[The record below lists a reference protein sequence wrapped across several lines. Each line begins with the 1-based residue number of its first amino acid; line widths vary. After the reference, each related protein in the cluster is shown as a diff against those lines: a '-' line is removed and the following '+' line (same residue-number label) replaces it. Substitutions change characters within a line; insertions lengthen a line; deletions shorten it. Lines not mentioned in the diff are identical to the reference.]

1 MANDLAAQIV
11 AASITAEELG
21 TDRMLVQLKRRDGV
35 TLAFPGGTRL
45 ESLFE
50 AGWNTNANQP
60 DNSKTTQGAMSRDTG
75 NS

>member
-35 TLAFPGGTRL
+35 TLR
-45 ESLFE
+45 
-50 AGWNTNANQP
+50 
-60 DNSKTTQGAMSRDTG
+60 
-75 NS
+75 